1 MHGCGPRVQ
10 VPLMVALQGF
20 RWWRWGIFSA
30 LASITCIT
38 CSLWVPTVVVWP
50 TTQTIEVIPGEPAE
64 FHIVIGNRSFYPVT
78 ITTYDSSCSCTATD
92 SLPLEISGRSRRSV
106 LFTVTSPAVSESR
119 SISSQQIRFYSIPV
133 VEGLDCQVLISVE
146 PEPAK
151 TIN

>member
-1 MHGCGPRVQ
+1 
-10 VPLMVALQGF
+10 
-20 RWWRWGIFSA
+20 
-30 LASITCIT
+30 
-38 CSLWVPTVVVWP
+38 LWVPTVVVWP